1 MNGVGT
7 TILDQTR
14 LLGYKYPTGH
24 CAERRTSRILEGWS
38 LTLTSHVPRA
48 ISHDGR
54 TGMCSCNAL
63 AAAGTPHIDGYRAC
77 VPMVSCVVASTVL
90 HATEQLPTQV
100 AK

>member
-1 MNGVGT
+1 
-7 TILDQTR
+7 
-14 LLGYKYPTGH
+14 
-24 CAERRTSRILEGWS
+24 
-38 LTLTSHVPRA
+38 
-48 ISHDGR
+48 
-54 TGMCSCNAL
+54 MCSCNAL